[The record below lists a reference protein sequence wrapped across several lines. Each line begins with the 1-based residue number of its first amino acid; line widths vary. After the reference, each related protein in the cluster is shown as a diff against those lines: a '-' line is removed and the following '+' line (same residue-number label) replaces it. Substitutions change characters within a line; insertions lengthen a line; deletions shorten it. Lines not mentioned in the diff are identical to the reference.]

1 LAKYRSYERKEIE
14 PVRGRTHPI
23 WRGIGCIILVLVPIL
38 AYLGAQ
44 LILQEGQENQWV
56 FPPELMGYP
65 QLPAWAFRFATL
77 RPVAEGIAGANN
89 LLITLFLTAILTLLT
104 FGVLALIYSWAYKVV
119 GPSRYSPLDAPE
131 VGRGTKRYR
140 R

>member
-1 LAKYRSYERKEIE
+1 MAKYRSYERKEIQ
-14 PVRGRTHPI
+14 PTRGTHPV
-23 WRGIGCIILVLVPIL
+23 WRGIGCIILILVPIL
-38 AYLGAQ
+38 AYLGAL
-44 LILQEGQENQWV
+44 LILERGQQDQWA

-65 QLPAWAFRFATL
+65 QLPAWAFRFAVL
-77 RPVAEGIAGANN
+77 GPAAGAVAGANN
-89 LLITLFLTAILTLLT
+89 LYITLLLTVTLTLIA
-104 FGVLALIYSWAYKVV
+104 FGVLALIYSWMYKVV

>member
-1 LAKYRSYERKEIE
+1 MAKYRSYERKEIQ
-14 PVRGRTHPI
+14 PIRGTHPI
-23 WRGIGCIILVLVPIL
+23 WRGIGCIILILVPIL
-38 AYLGAQ
+38 AYLGAL
-44 LILQEGQENQWV
+44 LILERGQQEGWA

-65 QLPAWAFRFATL
+65 QVPAWAFRFAVL
-77 RPVAEGIAGANN
+77 GPAVGAFAGANN
-89 LLITLFLTAILTLLT
+89 LYITLLLTVTLTLIA
-104 FGVLALIYSWAYKVV
+104 FGVLALIYSWMYKVV